1 MDQARRLKL
10 SAVAFT
16 IFWVGGML
24 WWSGEVH
31 PASIVILSICGALAG
46 YFWFRAMR
54 WWFRRVRLLP
64 HDGIDS
70 GAGH

>member
-31 PASIVILSICGALAG
+31 PASIVILSVCGALAG

-54 WWFRRVRLLP
+54 WWFQRVRLLT